1 MPSLLKLLPQAANT
15 IRRYHGTGKGR
26 VDQIL
31 QEGLKVQA
39 PLRRSSEYFTRW
51 YPESK
56 AVYTT
61 TLPVENY
68 FDPTNP
74 YDALVVLD
82 LPKDWYREAPRQ
94 SINRENG
101 FKREY
106 MNPKQWP
113 SDDTPDMD
121 WYTLMP
127 IQQGGR
133 VDIFDK
139 DIPPEFITEVL
150 QPDPSVDL
158 DQWRN
163 SFKKYDKP
171 KMQLNRIKTGGE
183 PISWDD
189 IDGFSKFRPYWK

>member
-1 MPSLLKLLPQAANT
+1 MSKSSLLQLLPLVPNT

-26 VDQIL
+26 VNSIL
-31 QEGLKVQA
+31 KEGLKVQA
-39 PLRRSSEYFTRW
+39 PLRRSSEYFTQL
-51 YPESK
+51 YPRSK

-68 FDPTNP
+68 FDPTDP

-82 LPKDWYREAPRQ
+82 LPKDWYRDAPRQ
-94 SINRENG
+94 SINLEG
-101 FKREY
+101 GYKREH
-106 MNPKQWP
+106 MNPKRWP
-113 SDDTPDMD
+113 HNDTPDMD

-139 DIPPEFITEVL
+139 DIPPEFIREVL
-150 QPDPSVDL
+150 RP
-158 DQWRN
+158 N
-163 SFKKYDKP
+163 DKL
-171 KMQLNRIKTGGE
+171 MQLDRLKTGDK